1 MKHELLI
8 DCPHCGK
15 NTFAVREA
23 VMDGWTKKGEVL
35 KCASC
40 GKVIG
45 PCAEEADKEQ
55 EATEGSAGK
64 RQALAALLGGDDAP
78 ETTSAAFLSEE
89 KHFCRDCAFRVMNAF
104 RIRCMKHEKD
114 VNPMDDCPD
123 FRKRGGE
130 PETHHP

>member
-23 VMDGWTKKGEVL
+23 VMDGWVKKGEVL

-45 PCAEEADKEQ
+45 PCAEE
-55 EATEGSAGK
+55 TEEGKDAPRESDAK
-64 RQALAALLGGDDAP
+64 RQALAALLGGGDAP
-78 ETTSAAFLSEE
+78 ENTSAEFLAEE

-123 FRKRGGE
+123 FRKRGEE